1 MDVTIFLKIL
11 ICGNCFR
18 THVCILGTRNRI
30 SVMWKKRV
38 KNYLSYLIPLLST
51 EKGLWWMDLH
61 FKSLDPWQLLQN
73 PCLHP
78 KNKKLDFSQF
88 LGPQH
93 NGGAPQ
99 QYNRNTITNTN
110 TNKKTNVCMLRTR
123 NRISVNFWGICTV
136 EVHLHIVASLSLG
149 EIASLRNIS

>member
-1 MDVTIFLKIL
+1 
-11 ICGNCFR
+11 
-18 THVCILGTRNRI
+18 
-30 SVMWKKRV
+30 MWKKTV

-78 KNKKLDFSQF
+78 ENKKLDFSQF
-88 LGPQH
+88 LGPRH

-99 QYNRNTITNTN
+99 QSNRNTNTNTN

-123 NRISVNFWGICTV
+123 NRISVNFWELCTV
-136 EVHLHIVASLSLG
+136 EVHLHICCFF
-149 EIASLRNIS
+149 ISGWNCIFEEHFIINDCAPNKVLFPFLQFI